1 MAVFM
6 IVAGIIFAVVTF
18 FLAIDNWGIARIL
31 SIIGCILLIGI
42 SIAGFVIF
50 NHYESIKQ
58 DMISARSE
66 VNGLEVCN
74 KQLEDSTWIYINLK
88 SNFNNERFLG
98 VKPDDIFSV
107 MTEEDLENRFLKVQY
122 EEYQNNINQIQE
134 RSKIFENIGAVKFWI
149 GTNNSARYE

>member
-1 MAVFM
+1 MAIIM
-6 IVAGIIFAVVTF
+6 IIVGVIFAIFTF
-18 FLAIDNWGIARIL
+18 FCMLDNEGFRKLFFVIACIFCVGIVI
-31 SIIGCILLIGI
+31 SGILL
-42 SIAGFVIF
+42 S
-50 NHYESIKQ
+50 NYYMNIKN
-58 DMISARSE
+58 DMISTRNK
-66 VNGLEVCN
+66 VDILEAYN